1 MNKDLRLSA
10 NIFLNLI
17 DVFKT
22 KGWEIPSDTSGMES
36 RFNRFCER
44 LSILDTKEQQ
54 LVIELTRRFTD
65 ISGNEYLQLIIKLL
79 NRICDEGTNVFSA
92 TKKFFILPLVAP
104 QDFNRTKSSSFVWYY
119 FRDELVKYN
128 PLFAGKNLVYCDIE
142 KASWISNLETD
153 EMVILVD
160 DYVGSGE
167 TAVGAI
173 KWLVD
178 SFKTDPKQIVI
189 LSIAAQEF
197 GVKHISQET
206 GVVTYSYYQFT
217 RGISDFYSGD
227 QRDDYLET
235 MNGIEDKLKVDSE
248 DRLGYNKSE
257 ALISL
262 IRTPNNTFPVFWK
275 AKNKSKPAPF
285 PRD

>member
-10 NIFLNLI
+10 SIFLNLI
-17 DVFKT
+17 DVFKAN
-22 KGWEIPSDTSGMES
+22 GWEISNNTSGLES

-44 LSILDTKEQQ
+44 LSILDTEEQQ

-79 NRICDEGTNVFSA
+79 NRIHDERKNVFSVA
-92 TKKFFILPLVAP
+92 KKLFILPLVAP

-128 PLFAGKNLVYCDIE
+128 PLFVGKSLVYCDIE
-142 KASWISNLETD
+142 KVSWISNLKTD

-167 TAVGAI
+167 TAVDAI
-173 KWLVD
+173 KGLVD
-178 SFKTDPKQIVI
+178 RFKTDPKQIVI
-189 LSIAAQEF
+189 LSIAAQKIGIEH
-197 GVKHISQET
+197 VLQET

-227 QRDDYLET
+227 QRDDYLKT
-235 MNGIEDKLKVDSE
+235 MNRIEDKLKVDS
-248 DRLGYNKSE
+248 DYRLGYNKSE

-275 AKNKSKPAPF
+275 TKTKSKPAPF

>member
-10 NIFLNLI
+10 SIFLNLI
-17 DVFKT
+17 DVFKAN
-22 KGWEIPSDTSGMES
+22 GWEISNNTSGLES

-44 LSILDTKEQQ
+44 LSILDTEEQQ

-79 NRICDEGTNVFSA
+79 NRMHDERNNVFSVA
-92 TKKFFILPLVAP
+92 KKLFILPLVAP

-128 PLFAGKNLVYCDIE
+128 PLFVGKSLVYCDIE
-142 KASWISNLETD
+142 KVSWISNLKTD
-153 EMVILVD
+153 EMVIFVD

-167 TAVGAI
+167 TAVDAI
-173 KWLVD
+173 KGLVD
-178 SFKTDPKQIVI
+178 RFKTDPKQIVI
-189 LSIAAQEF
+189 LSIAAQKIGIEH
-197 GVKHISQET
+197 VLQET

-227 QRDDYLET
+227 QRDDYLKT
-235 MNGIEDKLKVDSE
+235 MNRIEDKLKVDS
-248 DRLGYNKSE
+248 DYRLGYNKSE

-275 AKNKSKPAPF
+275 TKTKSKPAPF

>member
-10 NIFLNLI
+10 SIFLNLV
-17 DVFKT
+17 DVFKAN
-22 KGWEIPSDTSGMES
+22 GWEIPNGTSGMES

-44 LSILDTKEQQ
+44 LSTLDVKEQQ

-65 ISGNEYLQLIIKLL
+65 ISGSEYLQLIIKLL
-79 NRICDEGTNVFSA
+79 NRIHDERNDMFLTAS
-92 TKKFFILPLVAP
+92 KFFILPLVAP
-104 QDFNRTKSSSFVWYY
+104 EDFKRTKSSSFVWYY
-119 FRDELVKYN
+119 FRDERVKYN
-128 PLFAGKNLVYCDIE
+128 PLFVGKDLVYCDIE
-142 KASWISNLETD
+142 KASWINNLKTNEV
-153 EMVILVD
+153 VILVD

-173 KWLVD
+173 KWIVD
-178 SFKTDPKQIVI
+178 SFKINPKQIII
-189 LSIAAQEF
+189 LSIAAQEL
-197 GVKHISQET
+197 GIKHILHET
-206 GVVTYSYYQFT
+206 AVTTLSYYQFK

-227 QRDDYLET
+227 QLEDYLVT
-235 MNGIEDKLKVDSE
+235 MNGIENKLKVDSE
-248 DRLGYNKSE
+248 NRLGYNKSE

-275 AKNKSKPAPF
+275 SKNKSKPAPF

>member
-10 NIFLNLI
+10 SIFLNLI

-79 NRICDEGTNVFSA
+79 NRI
-92 TKKFFILPLVAP
+92 
-104 QDFNRTKSSSFVWYY
+104 
-119 FRDELVKYN
+119 RDEVVKYN
-128 PLFAGKNLVYCDIE
+128 PLFVGKNLVYCDIE
-142 KASWISNLETD
+142 KASWISNLKTD